1 MQVSVP
7 YSGELQ
13 ALVSPGWQ
21 QEAPAPQPNSTDLG
35 CCGNS
40 FSLCFLLKLLCQHL
54 LFIFRLLW
62 VTSEWRAEENKDRT
76 QGRGTGDTIL
86 SCCPEHLAGALPL
99 CCSTHLDIFRRLR
112 SSALA
117 F

>member
-1 MQVSVP
+1 MYDK
-7 YSGELQ
+7 YSMKATEFIDD
-13 ALVSPGWQ
+13 
-21 QEAPAPQPNSTDLG
+21 QEIQDSIA
-35 CCGNS
+35 
-40 FSLCFLLKLLCQHL
+40 
-54 LFIFRLLW
+54 W
-62 VTSEWRAEENKDRT
+62 AEENKDRT